1 MPVDPRK
8 VWVMTRFAGLLLIL
22 GLAPQLSAQIFGP
35 GVIHNG
41 QGAPVKII
49 APATPTATPT
59 ATVIIN
65 PPAPQVA
72 VMPTPMMAP
81 AYGYPY
87 QPFHPMVQRGLPMH
101 SMAMNPGFLYARPL
115 YVQPTA
121 GSMVII
127 TPPRVNSM
135 VPARSI
141 FGR

>member
-1 MPVDPRK
+1 
-8 VWVMTRFAGLLLIL
+8 
-22 GLAPQLSAQIFGP
+22 
-35 GVIHNG
+35 
-41 QGAPVKII
+41 
-49 APATPTATPT
+49 
-59 ATVIIN
+59 
-65 PPAPQVA
+65 
-72 VMPTPMMAP
+72 MPTPMMAP